1 MSSPDQD
8 GISTGA
14 SHVMRQDLERRAVEL
29 VSGERRMGLARPL
42 RAVAGF
48 LRNERWAT
56 LPLRWPHPRSLVALA
71 AGHAEECTCSILR
84 GQHGGSAHAPPSAQ
98 GNLLWYLADRRAPI
112 GEAPVRGQGRTLEE
126 ARRVEDLAKPLD
138 PGLAW
143 VEGQG
148 RGGRCRPRPSFRA
161 ARQTIPRLRAVASFP
176 PWVKAGRSTR
186 VIAAD

>member
-1 MSSPDQD
+1 MAASSHKRMSSPDQD

-56 LPLRWPHPRSLVALA
+56 LPLRWPHPRSQVALV

-84 GQHGGSAHAPPSAQ
+84 DQHGGSAHAPPSAQ
-98 GNLLWYLADRRAPI
+98 GNLLWYLADA
-112 GEAPVRGQGRTLEE
+112 
-126 ARRVEDLAKPLD
+126 
-138 PGLAW
+138 
-143 VEGQG
+143 
-148 RGGRCRPRPSFRA
+148 
-161 ARQTIPRLRAVASFP
+161 PRLLQRTPLPPHRGKGVRWRRRGASRTSP
-176 PWVKAGRSTR
+176 NPW
-186 VIAAD
+186 ILDWP

>member
-1 MSSPDQD
+1 VEPVRTPRGTRKAAQGRDRPAAQRGVRDAAAWVVSSKV
-8 GISTGA
+8 TGGA
-14 SHVMRQDLERRAVEL
+14 CRRA
-29 VSGERRMGLARPL
+29 RRRVHLFHFEG
-42 RAVAGF
+42 
-48 LRNERWAT
+48 
-56 LPLRWPHPRSLVALA
+56 A
-71 AGHAEECTCSILR
+71 AW
-84 GQHGGSAHAPPSAQ
+84 GSARAPPSAQ
-98 GNLLWYLADRRAPI
+98 GNLLQYLADRRAPI